1 MNQNLFNNKIVNRI
15 NNSVKIDQINQG
27 YNKKQGRK
35 QIF

>member
-15 NNSVKIDQINQG
+15 NNSVKIDQINQWC
-27 YNKKQGRK
+27 NKKQGRK